1 MSSIQH
7 EGLHH
12 RSGGQTGG
20 ALYPVEKLGGKLTD
34 EMWAA
39 VPLKCISGPLKVHLN
54 LSLNES
60 SSYAKIREVI
70 RAYDTA
76 TARLF
81 RCNHHFIPFAASP
94 RLYWYYAYEGGQDQG
109 ERVEAKGRRARM
121 GKGSRR
127 AKTRR
132 ARARTRTKH
141 LGALRRLPHGHL
153 HQRAVE
159 KEIRKDPMRKARAN
173 PRPRRLEFATIVA
186 VLDAWQRTAGGSGR
200 LEVQTHLPQL

>member
-1 MSSIQH
+1 MKGSIIAQVVRLEEH
-7 EGLHH
+7 FT
-12 RSGGQTGG
+12 QF
-20 ALYPVEKLGGKLTD
+20 EKLGGKLTD

-109 ERVEAKGRRARM
+109 KEWRQREEGQGWEREVEEQRPEGQGQEPEPSTLELYVDYLMDIFIKGRW
-121 GKGSRR
+121 KRR
-127 AKTRR
+127 SERI
-132 ARARTRTKH
+132 
-141 LGALRRLPHGHL
+141 
-153 HQRAVE
+153 Q
-159 KEIRKDPMRKARAN
+159 
-173 PRPRRLEFATIVA
+173 
-186 VLDAWQRTAGGSGR
+186 
-200 LEVQTHLPQL
+200 